1 MKHKPKL
8 LFLLGTRPEA
18 IKLAPVVRAA
28 KDSGA
33 FAVTLCLSGQHKH
46 MAIPMLEHF
55 RLKPDVTF
63 DVPREVGNLPFL
75 IGAVASRVGEIFTR
89 IRPELVVVQ
98 GDTTTAMVGS
108 ICGFYE
114 HIPVAHVEAGLRS
127 WDFMHPF
134 PEEFNRRVISLS
146 AALHFCPTSLSA
158 SNLLKEGVAKKT
170 IRVVGNSCIDALLW
184 TLKHSQPSEC
194 FSPGKDGILVTGH
207 RRENWDE
214 GIANLCRAVRQLTDT
229 WEYTEVL
236 FPVHLNPKVRD
247 VVHKILGDTDRVR
260 LTEPLDYRTFC
271 WAMKQAKLII
281 TDSGGVQEE
290 ALALGTPT
298 LVTRKVTERPEV
310 LESGTVQLVGNTP
323 EKIVRFANR
332 ILGKSEYYKKLNH
345 PSFPFGHGD
354 TSAKIIRELRRYF
367 LL

>member
-1 MKHKPKL
+1 MSNKPRIM
-8 LFLLGTRPEA
+8 FLLGTRPEA
-18 IKLAPVVRAA
+18 IKLAPVIRAA
-28 KDSGA
+28 NDAGS
-33 FAVTLCLSGQHKH
+33 FEVTLCLSGQHKH

-55 RLKPDVTF
+55 RLETDVTF
-63 DVPREVGNLPFL
+63 DVPREAGNLPHL
-75 IGAVASRVGEIFTR
+75 ISAVASRVGEMFAQL
-89 IRPELVVVQ
+89 RPELVIVQ
-98 GDTTTAMVGS
+98 GDTTTAMVGA

-114 HIPVAHVEAGLRS
+114 QIPVAHVEAGLRS

-146 AALHFCPTSLSA
+146 AALHFCPTELSA
-158 SNLLKEGVAKKT
+158 ANLMKEGVPKRR
-170 IRVVGNSCIDALLW
+170 IRIVGNSCIDALMW
-184 TLKHSQPSEC
+184 TLSQSQPADC
-194 FSPGKDGILVTGH
+194 FSDKMDGILVTGH

-214 GIANLCRAVRQLTDT
+214 GIVNLCTAIRQLIDT
-229 WEYTEVL
+229 WEKVEVL
-236 FPVHLNPKVRD
+236 FPMHLNPKVRD
-247 VVHKILGDTDRVR
+247 VVCKILGDTNRVR

-323 EKIVRFANR
+323 ATIVRCASRLLGQDKFYKRLNR
-332 ILGKSEYYKKLNH
+332 
-345 PSFPFGHGD
+345 PSFPFGRGNA
-354 TSAKIIRELRRYF
+354 SLKIIRGLKRYF
-367 LL
+367 QV